1 MDIMF
6 WFEQYPLDAL
16 PYEIGFILLAISMI
30 WYSVVL
36 KKMLAII
43 NEKPV
48 WILPLIGAVCILIS
62 VAMHSIAY
70 VVLLPKMDLLE
81 SVDQI
86 TKYTAFI
93 LQWRAWSLAG
103 IMAGGLFSL
112 IGGLLYYKWTTR

>member
-6 WFEQYPLDAL
+6 WFEQYPIDAL
-16 PYEIGFILLAISMI
+16 PYEIGFVLLAISMI
-30 WYSVVL
+30 WYSIVL

-43 NEKPV
+43 NGKPV
-48 WILPLIGAVCILIS
+48 WILPLIGAGCILVS

-103 IMAGGLFSL
+103 IMAGGVFSL
-112 IGGLLYYKWTTR
+112 IGGGLYYKWTTR